1 MTTQE
6 ESLSSSWEQPNA
18 PAQPD
23 NVAENPLSGYA
34 WTKKRGYFM
43 LPLDA
48 QEEVTGVE
56 VWHHDSKTWKTV
68 IGEGLTDDAD
78 DASHHS
84 DRSWDY
90 RWNEDCH
97 FGKKT

>member
-1 MTTQE
+1 
-6 ESLSSSWEQPNA
+6 
-18 PAQPD
+18 
-23 NVAENPLSGYA
+23 
-34 WTKKRGYFM
+34 M

-90 RWNEDCH
+90 RWNEDYH
-97 FGKKT
+97 FAKKTVMVIFQSGTENPNIVPPTSGA